1 MISAGQAVSRR
12 PDSTHEHAFSYLKC
26 AVTCHDVFVAKRYRL
41 VCALAAAA
49 AAVSACS
56 TAVSGTPVSDTPN
69 APAASAA
76 VSVTPSGVTTR
87 WIDVSGQGVIV
98 KDSRGGQFGSLP
110 YPGTVIAQHQ
120 NDGST
125 KICTLGPAVADKAT
139 KRTGFVGAGH
149 CDNSPGGETFVFAD
163 SEGNEAIPVGVYAH
177 SEDAPTPLG
186 YSDSAVIWS
195 KALDPRST
203 LIAGTW
209 PVSGVMPAEDVRK
222 LRAGTPVC
230 IDGAV
235 SGVVCSPLVRANND
249 YILTAPMTHPGD
261 SGAAVFLVDE
271 KTLQATL
278 IGIHSGTEDGHSE
291 ATFLEPA
298 LTRLGATALTA
309 SP

>member
-1 MISAGQAVSRR
+1 M
-12 PDSTHEHAFSYLKC
+12 
-26 AVTCHDVFVAKRYRL
+26 VTCHDVFVAKRYRL

-69 APAASAA
+69 APAAGAA

-87 WIDVSGQGVIV
+87 WIDVSGQGVIA
-98 KDSRGGQFGSLP
+98 KDSHGGQFGSLP
-110 YPGTVIAQHQ
+110 YPGITILQQ
-120 NDGST
+120 QGDESPKN
-125 KICTLGPAVADKAT
+125 CTLGPAVVDKT
-139 KRTGFVGAGH
+139 SQRTGFVGAGH
-149 CDNSPGGETFVFAD
+149 CDDSPGGQTFVFAD
-163 SEGNEAIPVGVYAH
+163 YAGTEAVPVGVYAN
-177 SEDAPTPLG
+177 SKDAPTPLG
-186 YSDSAVIWS
+186 YSDSAVIWTRI
-195 KALDPRST
+195 LDPRST

-209 PVSGVMPAEDVRK
+209 PVDGVMPAADVRK

-230 IDGAV
+230 IDGAK
-235 SGVVCSPLVRANND
+235 SGVVCSPLVGANND
-249 YILTAPMTHPGD
+249 YILTAPMTQPGD